1 MLSSDESGS
10 ADCGFAFVATDCGF
24 FASTSWRKLASKVSS
39 MVLSGAERE
48 ESIILGIIFEN
59 AKNRRGQKWDGN
71 GEWLC
76 LVCENKEEWSVE

>member
-1 MLSSDESGS
+1 MLLSSDESGS
-10 ADCGFAFVATDCGF
+10 AAKPTDCGF
-24 FASTSWRKLASKVSS
+24 VASTSWRKLASKVSS